1 MLKYKPYVLAL
12 DLEGTLIS
20 NAVSQFSRPGLYN
33 FLEYCH
39 NNFCRIVIFTAVS
52 ELSFRKIAIALAD
65 AGKVPSWFVNLEYI
79 NWDGK
84 YKDLC
89 FVPETKFTEVILIDD
104 REEYIKQEQ
113 KNSGYTFLDMNT
125 PILKMMMNSI
135 KLFRNY
141 RRLIERPNL
150 SSIFFPKFGLYEF
163 QSIG

>member
-79 NWDGK
+79 NWVWK
-84 YKDLC
+84 IQR
-89 FVPETKFTEVILIDD
+89 FVFCAGDKIY
-104 REEYIKQEQ
+104 R
-113 KNSGYTFLDMNT
+113 SNT
-125 PILKMMMNSI
+125 N
-135 KLFRNY
+135 
-141 RRLIERPNL
+141 RRSRRI
-150 SSIFFPKFGLYEF
+150 Y
-163 QSIG
+163 